1 MKIRKIL
8 IRIGVGF
15 LVFIAAVLAVRAV
28 LNFTEGRALAKTL
41 AGLKAQGI
49 PLTAKDLAPPCAD
62 DDNGARLWK
71 AYENM
76 SVIPG
81 RATAD
86 RKGRSD
92 KNFGARDLIARVW
105 LAFTEGQPVAP
116 ADRNAIKELVIKNA
130 KALELLTEMG
140 ANPCFLY
147 RDPASPLS
155 GQMMPDAV
163 LMIATTRLIFLSAHF
178 SAEEGDL
185 RGAVDT
191 LLTGLKFTP
200 LAAGEGTTLAF
211 LISVAT
217 TRLLA
222 EFLGDICRGRTVDD
236 ADLVALMAAL
246 DPGAWRKRLAASFR
260 GERVF
265 LIELSRDVLEAG
277 LGEIGSV
284 FEGAA
289 WREKFGLWLVRPLLK
304 RDARRMLPA
313 FEFLEAQAELPYFQ
327 NREVLRAWDR
337 RLEDRPWY
345 AYLSKY
351 MLGSREAIFMKTA
364 QIEAIMLA
372 NRAGLACRLYKSRT
386 GHYPETLDELVPGLL
401 TEVPIDPFTGKPLVF
416 RREGEGFIVYSLG
429 SNEKDDG
436 GRSTYAITR
445 LVMPKDDDWSWRED
459 R

>member
-1 MKIRKIL
+1 MKPLKVL
-8 IRIGVGF
+8 IRIGVV
-15 LVFIAAVLAVRAV
+15 LLAVVAAVLLVRAV
-28 LNFTEGRALAKTL
+28 FNFTEGRALNRAL
-41 AGLKAQGI
+41 AGLKAKGI
-49 PLTAKDLAPPCAD
+49 PLTAKDLAPLCVD
-62 DDNGARLWK
+62 DDNGARLWR

-86 RKGRSD
+86 RKGRPQRSSE
-92 KNFGARDLIARVW
+92 ARDLIARVW
-105 LAFTEGQPVAP
+105 LAITEGKPVAP
-116 ADRNAIKELVIKNA
+116 ADRKAIKELVIKNA
-130 KALELLTEMG
+130 KAMELLTEMG
-140 ANPCFLY
+140 AKPCFLY

-155 GQMMPDAV
+155 GQLSPDAV
-163 LMIATTRLIFLSAHF
+163 QLIATIKLLHLSALFH
-178 SAEEGDL
+178 AEEGDL

-222 EFLGDICRGRTVDD
+222 EFLGDICRGRTVED
-236 ADLVALMAAL
+236 ADLAALMAAL

-260 GERVF
+260 GEVVV
-265 LIELSRDVLEAG
+265 LIEISRDVLEAG
-277 LGEIGSV
+277 LGDIGSV

-289 WREKFGLWLVRPLLK
+289 WREKFGLWLIRPLLK
-304 RDARRMLPA
+304 RDARRMLPE

-351 MLGSREAIFMKTA
+351 MLGSRDVIFMKTA

-372 NRAGLACRLYKSRT
+372 DRAGLACRLYKSRT

-401 TEVPIDPFTGKPLVF
+401 TEVPIDPFTGNPLVY